1 MVDFTYDEHDLLI
14 TLIET
19 EITETKSLYKKVGKN
34 DKTEL
39 MEYVDE
45 LTVCLEKLKKSQ
57 NSLNK

>member
-39 MEYVDE
+39 MKYVDE
-45 LTVCLEKLKKSQ
+45 LTVCLEKLKNSQ